1 MKVES
6 RYKIKKTRNI
16 LVENTGYSYNGRML
30 IDSLNNNIFK
40 NQNLLEFL
48 QKIEKILNEA
58 VYQVK
63 TIKKFYNPWV
73 DKDSDLIN

>member
-1 MKVES
+1 MIVES
-6 RYKIKKTRNI
+6 RYKAKKTRNI
-16 LVENTGYSYNGRML
+16 LVENTGYNYKGRML
-30 IDSLNNNIFK
+30 LDSLNNNLFK

-48 QKIEKILNEA
+48 QKIEGILNEA

-63 TIKKFYNPWV
+63 TIRKFYNPLV